1 MSSPKGGTKT
11 TAKTPARQRAP
22 VEPSSAD
29 KVAFGK
35 ALLKGV
41 QPNEPP
47 QRKKKAAPDVVVL
60 RKIPAPEPVV
70 ETEASARALALA
82 AEIEKALRDGD
93 LEQFQPHAQQA
104 LISALC
110 RLYGAHNEMGHR
122 FSAIGQPSVV
132 SATDVMVLCGALL
145 KAVDLQV
152 FELGLWQSWSAR

>member
-1 MSSPKGGTKT
+1 MSSPK
-11 TAKTPARQRAP
+11 AKTKAATKSAGRKRS
-22 VEPSSAD
+22 VSEPSSAD

-41 QPNEPP
+41 QPEAD
-47 QRKKKAAPDVVVL
+47 KKNDAPEVELL
-60 RKIPAPEPVV
+60 RKIPAPEPIV
-70 ETEASARALALA
+70 ENEASARAVALA

-93 LEQFQPHAQQA
+93 LDKFQPHAQQA
-104 LISALC
+104 LIAALC
-110 RLYGAHNEMGHR
+110 RLYGANNEMGNR

>member
-1 MSSPKGGTKT
+1 MSSPK
-11 TAKTPARQRAP
+11 AKTKPVGRKRAIA
-22 VEPSSAD
+22 EPSSAD

-41 QPNEPP
+41 QPEAG
-47 QRKKKAAPDVVVL
+47 KKDGAPEVELL
-60 RKIPAPEPVV
+60 RKIPAPEPIV
-70 ETEASARALALA
+70 ENEASARAVALA

-93 LEQFQPHAQQA
+93 LDKFQPHAQQA
-104 LISALC
+104 LIAALC
-110 RLYGAHNEMGHR
+110 RLYGANNEMGNR